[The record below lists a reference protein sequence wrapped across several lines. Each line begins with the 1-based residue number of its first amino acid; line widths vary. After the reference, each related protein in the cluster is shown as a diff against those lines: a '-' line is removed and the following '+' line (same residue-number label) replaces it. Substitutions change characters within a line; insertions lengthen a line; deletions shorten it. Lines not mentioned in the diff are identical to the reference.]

1 MAPSSKKS
9 KGGDSRLWKPFM
21 DMFDYVHNNI
31 VSLNQSKMFAGLI
44 IIILNISSK
53 FVTIKLS
60 KSMES
65 YLKFTFSRDILVFA
79 MAWMGT
85 RDIYI
90 AALIMIVFS
99 ICVDYLLNEESRFCC
114 LPESFTGYH
123 IEKME
128 NMTPTP
134 EEIEKAK
141 RVLELV
147 GGTTGSP
154 GGTHGSPKPPPSGGT
169 VGSPETR

>member
-9 KGGDSRLWKPFM
+9 AGKGESRLWKPFM
-21 DMFDYVHNNI
+21 DMFRYVHNNI

-44 IIILNISSK
+44 IIVLNISSK

-90 AALIMIVFS
+90 AAFIMIVFS
-99 ICVDYLLNEESRFCC
+99 ICVDFLFNEESRFCC
-114 LPESFTGYH
+114 LPKSFTGYH
-123 IEKME
+123 IEKLE

-141 RVLELV
+141 KILDQVGEPTVPPNPL
-147 GGTTGSP
+147 GGTQGSP
-154 GGTHGSPKPPPSGGT
+154 QPPPSGGK
-169 VGSPETR
+169 

>member
-9 KGGDSRLWKPFM
+9 KGDSRLWKPFM

-147 GGTTGSP
+147 GGTNGSP
-154 GGTHGSPKPPPSGGT
+154 GGTNGSPKPPPSGGT

>member
-9 KGGDSRLWKPFM
+9 TGKGDSRLWKPFM
-21 DMFDYVHNNI
+21 NMFDYVHNNI

-90 AALIMIVFS
+90 AAFIMIVFS
-99 ICVDYLLNEESRFCC
+99 IMVDFILNEESRFCC
-114 LPESFTGYH
+114 LPKSFTGYH
-123 IEKME
+123 IEKLE

-141 RVLELV
+141 QVLKQAGVGEPTV
-147 GGTTGSP
+147 GGNQGSP
-154 GGTHGSPKPPPSGGT
+154 SPPPSRGA
-169 VGSPETR
+169 